1 MITRDNVEIRESKKI
16 YISIYIN
23 VSKVRINGLTIFK
36 FSIVYELNK
45 VRSNV
50 DGVDFNSEEVTVA
63 TY

>member
-16 YISIYIN
+16 YIYIN
-23 VSKVRINGLTIFK
+23 VSMVIINGLTIFK

>member
-1 MITRDNVEIRESKKI
+1 MVI
-16 YISIYIN
+16 
-23 VSKVRINGLTIFK
+23 INGLTIFK